1 VRLLKKNK
9 SLAITIFIFIIMAV
23 IAIVDNTKGIFVPVF
38 KETFNTNNTSMG
50 MLLSVCSLGYIIFT
64 YVGGILCEKFGQR
77 NVIGAGL
84 FTIIAS
90 VLVVAFSK
98 TYTILLIGMFLINV
112 GIAFVMIG
120 VNTLIP
126 ALFIAFQAIMM
137 NSAHCFYGFGSTVGQ
152 FAIGNLL
159 DNGVDWRNI
168 FFGIAMIFIAVLIIF
183 FFIKIPI
190 LNITKE
196 ESKVNIS
203 LAFKEK
209 YMYIYAIGLGTYVFA
224 EMGMSNWIVNF
235 LMESYNFTS
244 SRGAMFLSAFFFL
257 LTIGRLLGGFVA
269 EKLGYLQA
277 VLYSLTVAVILLVI
291 ALIVG
296 HSALILICIAGL
308 FFAIAY
314 PTVVATIGKVFKD
327 NSSYIT
333 GLILTLSSTISMILN
348 LLMGRLNDIIGT
360 TKTFYLIPIS
370 LSVSILFIFLI
381 YRGNYNV
388 FKMGGNKV
396 EQ

>member
-1 VRLLKKNK
+1 MKKNK

-77 NVIGAGL
+77 NVICAGL

-126 ALFIAFQAIMM
+126 ALFITFQAIMM

-152 FAIGNLL
+152 FAIGNIL
-159 DNGVDWRNI
+159 DNGIEWRNI

-183 FFIKIPI
+183 FFIKIPK

-244 SRGAMFLSAFFFL
+244 SKGAMFLSAFFFL

-277 VLYSLTVAVILLVI
+277 VLYSLTIAVILLVI

-296 HSALILICIAGL
+296 NSALILICIAGL

>member
-1 VRLLKKNK
+1 
-9 SLAITIFIFIIMAV
+9 MAV
-23 IAIVDNTKGIFVPVF
+23 IAIVDNTKGIFIPVF

-64 YVGGILCEKFGQR
+64 YVGGLLCEKFGQR
-77 NVIGAGL
+77 NVICGGF

-90 VLVVAFSK
+90 VLIVAFSQ
-98 TYTILLIGMFLINV
+98 TYIMLLIGMFLINM

-126 ALFIAFQAIMM
+126 VLFITFQAIMM

-152 FAIGNLL
+152 FAIGNIL
-159 DNGVDWRNI
+159 DNGIGWRNI
-168 FFGIAMIFIAVLIIF
+168 FLGIAVIFIVVLIMF
-183 FFIKIPI
+183 FFIKIPSF
-190 LNITKE
+190 NATKK
-196 ESKVNIS
+196 ESKVNIA

-209 YMYIYAIGLGTYVFA
+209 YMYIYAIALGTYVFA

-235 LMESYNFTS
+235 LIESYNFTS
-244 SRGAMFLSAFFFL
+244 SSGAMFLSAFFFL

-269 EKLGYLQA
+269 EKLGYLQS
-277 VLYSLTVAVILLVI
+277 VLYSLVIAVVLLIIALVI
-291 ALIVG
+291 G
-296 HSALILICIAGL
+296 HNALILICIAGL

-314 PTVVATIGKVFKD
+314 PTVVSTISKVFKD

-370 LSVSILFIFLI
+370 LSVSILLILLI
-381 YRGNYNV
+381 YKGNYSI
-388 FKMGGNKV
+388 FKRGGNEV

>member
-1 VRLLKKNK
+1 MKKNK

-77 NVIGAGL
+77 KVIGAGL
-84 FTIIAS
+84 FTIVAS

-126 ALFIAFQAIMM
+126 VLFITFQAIMM

-152 FAIGNLL
+152 FAIGSLL
-159 DNGVDWRNI
+159 DNGIDWRNI

-183 FFIKIPI
+183 FFIKIPKF
-190 LNITKE
+190 NITKE

-291 ALIVG
+291 ALSVG

>member
-1 VRLLKKNK
+1 MLLEKNK

-38 KETFNTNNTSMG
+38 KESFNTNNTSMG

-64 YVGGILCEKFGQR
+64 YVGGILCEKFGQN
-77 NVIGAGL
+77 NVICVGL

-90 VLVVAFSK
+90 VLIVALSK
-98 TYTILLIGMFLINV
+98 TYAILLMGMFLVNM

-126 ALFIAFQAIMM
+126 ALYIAFQAIMM

-152 FAIGNLL
+152 FTIGSFL
-159 DNGVDWRNI
+159 DKGIGWRSI
-168 FFGIAMIFIAVLIIF
+168 FFGIAIIFTVVLIIF
-183 FFIKIPI
+183 FFIKIPN
-190 LNITKE
+190 LSVTKE
-196 ESKVNIS
+196 EKKVNVS

-244 SRGAMFLSAFFFL
+244 SKGAMFLSSFFFL

-277 VLYSLTVAVILLVI
+277 VLSSLIVAVILLLI
-291 ALIVG
+291 ALVIG
-296 HSALILICIAGL
+296 HSALILICVAGL

-314 PTVVATIGKVFKD
+314 PTVVATIGKIFKE

-333 GLILTLSSTISMILN
+333 GLILTISSTISMILN

-360 TKTFYLIPIS
+360 TKTFYLIPMS
-370 LSVSILFIFLI
+370 LGVSILFIFFI
-381 YRGNYNV
+381 YRGNYDV
-388 FKMGGNKV
+388 FKRGGNEV

>member
-1 VRLLKKNK
+1 MKKNK

-77 NVIGAGL
+77 KVIGAGL
-84 FTIIAS
+84 FTIVAS

-126 ALFIAFQAIMM
+126 VLFITFQAIMM

-152 FAIGNLL
+152 FAIGSLL
-159 DNGVDWRNI
+159 DNGIDWRNI

-183 FFIKIPI
+183 FFIKIPKF
-190 LNITKE
+190 NITKE

-291 ALIVG
+291 ALSIG

>member
-1 VRLLKKNK
+1 MKKNK

-77 NVIGAGL
+77 KVIGAGL
-84 FTIIAS
+84 FTIVSS

-126 ALFIAFQAIMM
+126 VLFITFQAIMM

-152 FAIGNLL
+152 FAIGSLL
-159 DNGVDWRNI
+159 DNGIDWRNI

-183 FFIKIPI
+183 FFIKIPKF
-190 LNITKE
+190 NITKE

-291 ALIVG
+291 ALSVG

-370 LSVSILFIFLI
+370 LSISILFIFLI

>member
-1 VRLLKKNK
+1 MLVKKNK
-9 SLAITIFIFIIMAV
+9 SLAVTIFIFIIMAV

-64 YVGGILCEKFGQR
+64 YIGGLLCEKFGQR
-77 NVIGAGL
+77 NVICTGL

-90 VLVVAFSK
+90 VLIVAFSK
-98 TYTILLIGMFLINV
+98 TYAILLIGMFLINM

-126 ALFIAFQAIMM
+126 ALFITFQAIMM

-152 FAIGNLL
+152 FAIGNIL
-159 DNGVDWRNI
+159 DNGVSWRSV
-168 FFGIAMIFIAVLIIF
+168 FFGIAMIFIVVLIIF
-183 FFIKIPI
+183 FFIKIPN
-190 LNITKE
+190 LNVTKK
-196 ESKVNIS
+196 ESKFNIA

-244 SRGAMFLSAFFFL
+244 SRGAIFLSAFFFL

-269 EKLGYLQA
+269 EKLGYLQS
-277 VLYSLTVAVILLVI
+277 VLYSLLIAVVLLIVALV
-291 ALIVG
+291 VG
-296 HSALILICIAGL
+296 HSALILICVTGL

-314 PTVVATIGKVFKD
+314 PTVVATISKVFKD
-327 NSSYIT
+327 NSSYMT

-381 YRGNYNV
+381 YRGNYSI
-388 FKMGGNKV
+388 FERGGNEV

>member
-1 VRLLKKNK
+1 MKKNK

-64 YVGGILCEKFGQR
+64 YIGGLLCEKFGQR
-77 NVIGAGL
+77 NVICVGL

-90 VLVVAFSK
+90 VLIVAFSK
-98 TYTILLIGMFLINV
+98 TYTILLIGMFLINM

-126 ALFIAFQAIMM
+126 ALFITFQAIMM
-137 NSAHCFYGFGSTVGQ
+137 NTAHCFYGLGSTVGQ
-152 FAIGNLL
+152 FAIGNIL
-159 DNGVDWRNI
+159 DNGISWRNV
-168 FFGIAMIFIAVLIIF
+168 FFGIAIIFIVVLIIF
-183 FFIKIPI
+183 FFIKIPKF
-190 LNITKE
+190 NVTKK
-196 ESKVNIS
+196 ESKFNIA

-244 SRGAMFLSAFFFL
+244 SSGALFLSAFFFL

-269 EKLGYLQA
+269 EKLGYLQS
-277 VLYSLTVAVILLVI
+277 VLYSLLIAVVL
-291 ALIVG
+291 LIVALVAG
-296 HSALILICIAGL
+296 HSALILICVTGL

-314 PTVVATIGKVFKD
+314 PTVVATISKVFKD

-333 GLILTLSSTISMILN
+333 GVILTLSSTISMILN
-348 LLMGRLNDIIGT
+348 LIMGRLNDIIGT

>member
-1 VRLLKKNK
+1 MKKNK

-38 KETFNTNNTSMG
+38 KETFSTNNTSMG

-77 NVIGAGL
+77 KVIGAGL
-84 FTIIAS
+84 FTIVAS

-126 ALFIAFQAIMM
+126 VLFITFQAIMM

-152 FAIGNLL
+152 FAIGSLL
-159 DNGVDWRNI
+159 DNGIDWRNI

-183 FFIKIPI
+183 FFIKIPKF
-190 LNITKE
+190 NITKE

-291 ALIVG
+291 ALSVG

>member
-1 VRLLKKNK
+1 MKKNK